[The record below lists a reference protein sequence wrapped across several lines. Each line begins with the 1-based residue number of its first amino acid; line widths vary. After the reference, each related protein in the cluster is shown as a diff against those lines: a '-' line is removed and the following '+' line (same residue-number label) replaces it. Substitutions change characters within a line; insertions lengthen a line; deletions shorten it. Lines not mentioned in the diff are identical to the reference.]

1 MKFKF
6 FIIILLLTSCNVSTL
21 HKEKFTPYSS
31 SGFALIY
38 NKEDYTNK
46 TIARKLDQNTMQV
59 AHNKLKT
66 NTIVRIRNP
75 ENNKIITL
83 KVKKKIK
90 YPDFFN
96 LLITKKVSDELKLD
110 ENFPYVE
117 VEQIIKNKSFV
128 AQKAV
133 TFTEEQNVSNT
144 APVTKVKISNISLNK
159 ETDNKRI
166 KQFSIIIGDFSSNDS
181 ATNLKNILEKGYLDK
196 GALKIAKTKNNKFRL
211 FTGPYSSINTL
222 KKDYFKLNKYG
233 FSNLDIVKN
242 DKK

>member
-75 ENNKIITL
+75 ENNKLFVPFDKRGIATYYKNTIL
-83 KVKKKIK
+83 H
-90 YPDFFN
+90 FFC
-96 LLITKKVSDELKLD
+96 VDE
-110 ENFPYVE
+110 
-117 VEQIIKNKSFV
+117 
-128 AQKAV
+128 
-133 TFTEEQNVSNT
+133 
-144 APVTKVKISNISLNK
+144 
-159 ETDNKRI
+159 
-166 KQFSIIIGDFSSNDS
+166 
-181 ATNLKNILEKGYLDK
+181 ILELG
-196 GALKIAKTKNNKFRL
+196 KNSYQN
-211 FTGPYSSINTL
+211 G
-222 KKDYFKLNKYG
+222 
-233 FSNLDIVKN
+233 
-242 DKK
+242 